1 MRTVITLLFVF
12 VLTVW
17 APQNVRAEQVLLFL
31 GDSLTAGLG
40 VAPEES
46 YPHLLGIMLASDG
59 FSEVRVVNG
68 GVSGATTAGALSRM
82 KWYDRMRPDVLFLAL
97 GANDGLRGLDVGAM
111 HNNLEDVI
119 RYAKSRNISVLLAGM
134 ELPPNY
140 GDQYTEAFRTV
151 YRDLAERYDLV
162 LIPFLLEGV
171 GGVATLNQADGIHPN
186 AEGHSVIARHV
197 YPTLKQHL
205 QDINAPPSP

>member
-1 MRTVITLLFVF
+1 MRRFITLLVIY

-17 APQNVRAEQVLLFL
+17 VPQNVRAEQVLLFL

-46 YPHLLGIMLASDG
+46 YPHLLGIMLAGDG
-59 FSEVRVVNG
+59 FAEVRVVNG
-68 GVSGATTAGALSRM
+68 GVSGATTAGALGRM
-82 KWYDRMRPDVLFLAL
+82 KWYDRVQPKVLFLAL

-111 HNNLEDVI
+111 ENNLEEVI
-119 RYAKSRNISVLLAGM
+119 RYAKSRDMSVLLAGM

-171 GGVATLNQADGIHPN
+171 GGVAALNQADGIHPN
-186 AEGHSVIARHV
+186 AEGHRAIAHYV

-205 QDINAPPSP
+205 QDISLNP

>member
-1 MRTVITLLFVF
+1 MRTVITFLFVC

-17 APQNVRAEQVLLFL
+17 VPQNVRAEQVLLFL

-40 VAPEES
+40 VAPEKT
-46 YPHLLGIMLASDG
+46 YPHLLGIMLAGDG
-59 FSEVRVVNG
+59 FPDVRVVNG
-68 GVSGATTAGALSRM
+68 GVSGATTAGALGRL
-82 KWYDRMRPDVLFLAL
+82 KWYERVQPDVLFLAL

-111 HNNLEDVI
+111 YNNLEAVI
-119 RYAKSRNISVLLAGM
+119 HYAKSRDISVLLAGM

-151 YRDLAERYDLV
+151 YRDLAERHDLV

-171 GGVATLNQADGIHPN
+171 GGIATLNQADGIHPN
-186 AEGHSVIARHV
+186 AEGHSAIARHV

-205 QDINAPPSP
+205 QNINVRPSP